1 LVKGKNMNYHREE
14 ESPERVSYYDEK
26 WNTRDGEIV
35 ERNGYLI
42 LVRDSETGQELWKC
56 NFEIA

>member
-1 LVKGKNMNYHREE
+1 MNYHREE

-42 LVRDSETGQELWKC
+42 LVRDSETGHELWKC

>member
-1 LVKGKNMNYHREE
+1 MNNNQ
-14 ESPERVSYYDEK
+14 ESERVSYCDEN
-26 WNTRDGEIV
+26 WNTRDGDIV

-42 LVRDSETGQELWKC
+42 LVRDAETGQEVWKC